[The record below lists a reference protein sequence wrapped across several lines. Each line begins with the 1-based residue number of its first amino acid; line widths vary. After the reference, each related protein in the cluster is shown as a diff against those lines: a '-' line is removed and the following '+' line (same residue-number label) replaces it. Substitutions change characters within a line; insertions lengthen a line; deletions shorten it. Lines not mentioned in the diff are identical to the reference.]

1 MASFWKDLGKIVS
14 EKAEVVAKKTGEVAD
29 VVVKKTEQTVEV
41 QKIKS
46 QIHVMQRN
54 NDRDYKDIG
63 KMIYDKFKNSK
74 TVAGCMTGLKPAV
87 IGFIGSAII
96 SIGQTVF
103 VPNGFST
110 AIFTNPTLYVSLVI
124 FIGALIATFKK
135 VHPIIIICL
144 SAVAGIV

>member
-54 NDRDYKDIG
+54 NDRDYRDIG
-63 KMIYDKFKNSK
+63 KIIYDRFKRGEGADSE
-74 TVAGCMTGLKPAV
+74 
-87 IGFIGSAII
+87 FIELCDAIAEREE
-96 SIGQTVF
+96 
-103 VPNGFST
+103 
-110 AIFTNPTLYVSLVI
+110 AIAAAKEQI
-124 FIGALIATFKK
+124 
-135 VHPIIIICL
+135 
-144 SAVAGIV
+144 AGIKGLDVCPNCEAHIEPSDTFCSKCGVKITAEEAEDVEEAAFEEE